1 MRTWPIYVIVAL
13 FVVIQSIPS
22 PKADTYGPVNK
33 MLTEPKFDTYTGKGH
48 GRITRD
54 RLELRLNSL
63 TYSDVGADPLTGP
76 QGSQGIQGIQ
86 GAPGAAGT
94 NGTNGT
100 NGADGIGTA
109 TSVGTLIN
117 SATAKTTPV
126 DADMLPLMDSAAS
139 NIMKKLSWT
148 NIKATLLTY
157 FNTLYHSLTVTF
169 AELSGKPATQRCPT
183 GKAFKSYSS
192 TGTFVCMST
201 ATASQGAKAD
211 SAYANYSVG
220 SRLGKSALQP
230 TGSGAGLTGLS
241 IANIPFF
248 NATALGVSP
257 YLFSSNG
264 GALSTILEGS
274 VSTPATTEKGTFYVQ
289 KITGTTTTGSQ
300 YNNNDNGAG
309 NFVTA
314 KYGDGTTTGT
324 AHTISL
330 VGAGMRMGGT
340 NNTVGTLGIMENH
353 NVPLGTYGSYNASG
367 YGIWGYGLNYL
378 AGGINGHITGAEF
391 DVYEAGGD
399 AGHYSVLGTQTNKV
413 MSTSTWL
420 GIPDSVNNATM
431 AIGIA
436 PPASAKYHTG
446 FFVGQN
452 SIVPTDGSNNN
463 EAIYIQG
470 GSSAPNDY
478 TAIRAEGYL
487 HNGVD
492 LSSAIIAGDA
502 LVVGA
507 SQTFYDGTNRK
518 TLSQLIPPIK
528 TSGTGAYYPAVGT
541 ASPAAGCATWSSG
554 ALASTGTA
562 CGTSGVSSLASAN
575 VDINVSAS
583 TGAVTLTAN
592 SGQGANKL
600 VKQDANATISLQDGT
615 AINLT
620 GTTFSMAAGTTGP
633 LNISCA
639 GGACAMSSQV
649 SVGDVITANS
659 VSRRVTR
666 VISDNSIEIGI
677 GAPDFSV
684 STATVTKPV
693 IVTKNGSGAIVS
705 AMGND
710 GLLINGDNSLSG
722 GTSDGQAIQLIGTWN
737 RIQGMGY
744 GGGNSIYGGAT
755 GGTHTSPSATPSG
768 AQLLTLGGIGFASN
782 GSNTVWDDSSKIL
795 LMMRASEAWTST
807 AKGTDFEFQTTANG
821 TTTRSEKMRLTGEGS
836 LGVGTTTCTGVGKV
850 CASGG
855 ISLGS
860 TPNMLISS
868 TAPTISSG
876 FGTSPSI
883 TANNGPV
890 AFRVNVGT
898 GGTAGTGVIGL
909 PTAATG
915 WNCFCNDMTNT
926 VVATFLCKMITSTT
940 TTATL
945 ITITPASVLG
955 AWVASDILAVSCFAY

>member
-1 MRTWPIYVIVAL
+1 
-13 FVVIQSIPS
+13 
-22 PKADTYGPVNK
+22 
-33 MLTEPKFDTYTGKGH
+33 
-48 GRITRD
+48 
-54 RLELRLNSL
+54 
-63 TYSDVGADPLTGP
+63 
-76 QGSQGIQGIQ
+76 
-86 GAPGAAGT
+86 
-94 NGTNGT
+94 
-100 NGADGIGTA
+100 
-109 TSVGTLIN
+109 
-117 SATAKTTPV
+117 
-126 DADMLPLMDSAAS
+126 
-139 NIMKKLSWT
+139 
-148 NIKATLLTY
+148 
-157 FNTLYHSLTVTF
+157 
-169 AELSGKPATQRCPT
+169 
-183 GKAFKSYSS
+183 
-192 TGTFVCMST
+192 
-201 ATASQGAKAD
+201 
-211 SAYANYSVG
+211 
-220 SRLGKSALQP
+220 
-230 TGSGAGLTGLS
+230 
-241 IANIPFF
+241 
-248 NATALGVSP
+248 
-257 YLFSSNG
+257 
-264 GALSTILEGS
+264 
-274 VSTPATTEKGTFYVQ
+274 
-289 KITGTTTTGSQ
+289 
-300 YNNNDNGAG
+300 
-309 NFVTA
+309 
-314 KYGDGTTTGT
+314 
-324 AHTISL
+324 
-330 VGAGMRMGGT
+330 
-340 NNTVGTLGIMENH
+340 
-353 NVPLGTYGSYNASG
+353 
-367 YGIWGYGLNYL
+367 
-378 AGGINGHITGAEF
+378 
-391 DVYEAGGD
+391 
-399 AGHYSVLGTQTNKV
+399 
-413 MSTSTWL
+413 
-420 GIPDSVNNATM
+420 
-431 AIGIA
+431 
-436 PPASAKYHTG
+436 
-446 FFVGQN
+446 
-452 SIVPTDGSNNN
+452 
-463 EAIYIQG
+463 
-470 GSSAPNDY
+470 
-478 TAIRAEGYL
+478 
-487 HNGVD
+487 
-492 LSSAIIAGDA
+492 
-502 LVVGA
+502 
-507 SQTFYDGTNRK
+507 
-518 TLSQLIPPIK
+518 
-528 TSGTGAYYPAVGT
+528 
-541 ASPAAGCATWSSG
+541 
-554 ALASTGTA
+554 
-562 CGTSGVSSLASAN
+562 
-575 VDINVSAS
+575 
-583 TGAVTLTAN
+583 
-592 SGQGANKL
+592 
-600 VKQDANATISLQDGT
+600 
-615 AINLT
+615 
-620 GTTFSMAAGTTGP
+620 
-633 LNISCA
+633 
-639 GGACAMSSQV
+639 MSSQV

-755 GGTHTSPSATPSG
+755 GGTQTSPSATPSG

-945 ITITPASVLG
+945 VTITPASVLG